1 MAKRPTLSIPRKAK
15 HKGLNNPISGLKPA
29 RSSLDYDQ
37 NLFTA
42 PVKPRVRELQRKS
55 SSFWEEDED
64 GPLCCNAAQSEW
76 TAAKSIEKQP

>member
-42 PVKPRVRELQRKS
+42 PVKPKVRELQRKS
-55 SSFWEEDED
+55 SSFCINTACQYLFRC
-64 GPLCCNAAQSEW
+64 GGLCYVLVRMD
-76 TAAKSIEKQP
+76 